1 MNLESYQRG
10 LFQLITQGDLDPESS
25 SYLRQ
30 LVGTSRLSVVHE
42 AVCFWRAYAI
52 ENLSILVSDYLHG
65 TGRFDAVVR
74 QFVSSGEF
82 SPFLEEAG
90 MQFLHMLSHDT
101 DAIVAALA
109 KTEMALHLTRANTT
123 AEVYVD
129 WPCDPEPLL
138 AAILAKQE
146 MVSVPTPRPQN
157 HRMRIARSLHRGY
170 SCEPAE

>member
-10 LFQLITQGDLDPESS
+10 LFQLITQGDLDPESP

-52 ENLSILVSDYLHG
+52 ENLSILVSDYLHS

-74 QFVSSGEF
+74 QFVSSEEF

-90 MQFLHMLSHDT
+90 MQFLRMLSNDT

-109 KTEMALHLTRANTT
+109 KTEMALHLTRTNTT

-138 AAILAKQE
+138 AAILARQE
-146 MVSVPTPRPQN
+146 MVSVPIPRLQN
-157 HRMRIARSLHRGY
+157 YRMRMSRSLPLGY